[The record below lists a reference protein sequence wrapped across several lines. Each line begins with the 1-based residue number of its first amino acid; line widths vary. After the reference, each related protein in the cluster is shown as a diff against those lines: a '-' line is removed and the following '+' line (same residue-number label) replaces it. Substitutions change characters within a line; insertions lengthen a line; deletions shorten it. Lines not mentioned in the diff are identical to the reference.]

1 MYSVTVKAAVKRMR
15 TYNGTDKKKEK
26 KQISIG
32 SRIHSPLLWDIVDS
46 GIGLLHRPARQ
57 PM

>member
-32 SRIHSPLLWDIVDS
+32 SRIHSPLLWI
-46 GIGLLHRPARQ
+46 
-57 PM
+57 